1 MYSHPCLNWCL
12 YCHTA
17 VLQLEYLR
25 SLGYLEKTHN
35 RRRDEFVM

>member
-1 MYSHPCLNWCL
+1 LHVLLLL
-12 YCHTA
+12 YC
-17 VLQLEYLR
+17 LQLEYLR